1 VKLTA
6 GAAREASSPS
16 EPPRTLVVSGLSVTF
31 GGVRALRDVS
41 LTASVGEVC
50 GLIGPNGAGKSTLF
64 KCITRRTRPTAGSI
78 RLGQIDLLRQP
89 VHRIAS
95 LGVMQ
100 TFQEV
105 GLFPTMT
112 TLENV
117 MIGGY
122 HRFGHGVAEA
132 TLAAPRA
139 WKVERRLRDKAEA
152 LLDEQGL
159 AHLSRVTARD
169 LPYGNQKMVEVI
181 RALMGQPSF
190 LLLDEPGAGLTAEQ
204 RGGLGELIRSLGDR
218 DLGVIL
224 VEHNMGL
231 VMESCDRIVALD
243 SGSVIA
249 EGTPAEIRDNPQ
261 LQESYLGKGTRD

>member
-1 VKLTA
+1 VKLA
-6 GAAREASSPS
+6 VGAAREARSPS
-16 EPPRTLVVSGLSVTF
+16 EPPHTLAVSDLTVTF
-31 GGVRALRDVS
+31 GGVRALRGVS
-41 LTASVGEVC
+41 LRASVGEVC

-64 KCITRRTRPTAGSI
+64 KCITRRTRPTAGNI

-95 LGVMQ
+95 LGVLQ

-117 MIGGY
+117 MVGGY
-122 HRFGHGVAEA
+122 HRFPHGAA
-132 TLAAPRA
+132 GAAFLAPRA
-139 WKVERRLRDKAEA
+139 WKAERQLRQEAEA
-152 LLDEQGL
+152 LLEEQGL
-159 AHLSRVTARD
+159 GHLSRVIASD
-169 LPYGNQKMVEVI
+169 LPYGSQKMVEVI
-181 RALMGQPSF
+181 RALMGHPCF

-204 RGGLGELIRSLGDR
+204 RGGLGVLIRSLRAR
-218 DLGVIL
+218 DIGVIL

-249 EGTPAEIRDNPQ
+249 EGTPGEIRDNPR
-261 LQESYLGKGTRD
+261 LQESYLGKGHR

>member
-1 VKLTA
+1 MKLSA
-6 GAAREASSPS
+6 GVARGAKLPS
-16 EPPRTLVVSGLSVTF
+16 EPPRTLLVSGLSVTF
-31 GGVRALRDVS
+31 GGLRALRDVS
-41 LTASVGEVC
+41 LSASVGEVC

-64 KCITRRTRPTAGSI
+64 KCITRRTQPTAGSI
-78 RLGQIDLLRQP
+78 RLEEVDLLRQP
-89 VHRIAS
+89 VHRIAG
-95 LGVMQ
+95 LGVLQ

-139 WKVERRLRDKAEA
+139 WKTERRLREEAEA
-152 LLDEQGL
+152 LLAEQGL
-159 AHLSRVTARD
+159 AHLSHVTASD
-169 LPYGNQKMVEVI
+169 LPYGSQKMVEVI
-181 RALMGQPSF
+181 RALMGHPRF

-204 RGGLGELIRSLGDR
+204 RSGLGELIRGLRDR
-218 DLGVIL
+218 DLGVVL

-249 EGTPAEIRDNPQ
+249 EGTPSEIRDNVR
-261 LQESYLGKGTRD
+261 LQESYLGKGPL